1 MKKLIILLSFFL
13 IGINGFAQQTA
24 QQVDLDSAYHEF
36 VQESIAFYGSDE
48 YATSQLVYE
57 EYFDKIY
64 LPSQEFICDTD
75 DFEVWINENLSK
87 TKCNS
92 IKEAVQLF
100 SQNKIL
106 SEKVKVKKE
115 KLLAQEATF
124 VQKYGESFMENYELI
139 MIHLTLNKIK
149 KLQTKQDGKYQVANI
164 D

>member
-1 MKKLIILLSFFL
+1 M
-13 IGINGFAQQTA
+13 
-24 QQVDLDSAYHEF
+24 
-36 VQESIAFYGSDE
+36 
-48 YATSQLVYE
+48 YE

-115 KLLAQEATF
+115 KLLTQEATF

-139 MIHLTLNKIK
+139 MIHLTLDKIK
-149 KLQTKQDGKYQVANI
+149 KLQTKQEDIYQVANI